1 MVIAESE
8 QAFRAFLRTRGK
20 SPETLLPEDLLSLGF
35 EFFEQVRATDAL
47 PTTVEEM
54 GDALLFQW
62 GMRPALPGHYDECF
76 YFDLTR
82 QFISQTGVDDDAM
95 FQLTCQLQYSPSAD
109 LRAIPTG
116 NRWCETLSLLPQ
128 FKQFAFAHPA
138 LAAVRG
144 KAPQKVECYL
154 SGV

>member
-8 QAFRAFLRTRGK
+8 QAFRSFLKERGK
-20 SPETLLPEDLLSLGF
+20 SPERLLPEELLSLGF
-35 EFFEQVRATDAL
+35 EFFENVRATDTL
-47 PTTVEEM
+47 PVTVSEM

-62 GMRPALPGHYDECF
+62 GTRSAMPGHYDECF

-82 QFISQTGVDDDAM
+82 QFISRTGQDDDAM
-95 FQLTCQLQYSPSAD
+95 FQLTCQLQYEPSAS
-109 LRAIPTG
+109 LKAIPTG
-116 NRWCETLSLLPQ
+116 NRWCEALELLPE
-128 FKQFAFAHPA
+128 FKEFAFGHPA

-144 KAPQKVECYL
+144 RAPSKVEFYL

>member
-8 QAFRAFLRTRGK
+8 EAFRAFLGARSK

-35 EFFEQVRATDAL
+35 AFFEQVRASDTL
-47 PTTVEEM
+47 PSTVDEM

-62 GMRPALPGHYDECF
+62 GTRAALPGHYDECF
-76 YFDLTR
+76 YFGLTR
-82 QFISQTGVDDDAM
+82 QFISQMDADDDAM
-95 FQLTCQLQYSPSAD
+95 FQLTCQLQYDPSAD
-109 LRAIPTG
+109 LQAIPTG
-116 NRWCETLSLLPQ
+116 NRWCEALSVLPE
-128 FKQFAFAHPA
+128 FKQFVFAHPA

-144 KAPQKVECYL
+144 KAPRKVEIYL